1 MHIHL
6 NPYLLIII
14 LSIALS
20 SCLSTTNFETGK
32 TMGRDVSRSDVA
44 FSYEF
49 SQPIKKDNFFNFD
62 FNKGPFFMYSY
73 SYGLLDRLDIGVGIS
88 TNTDIHFKTK
98 FMLTNPESKFGVSL
112 GASTFIISNFE
123 KIFFYHS
130 NLSLYTSAHPTE
142 NFTIYAYPQFLFFH
156 TDEALF
162 KDQKLSTGTSITFGI
177 ILGKVFQTRRN
188 DISIGMEF
196 SNFSAQKYQQQTF
209 SIGFI
214 IKRNYDTKL
223 KKDPQYFY

>member
-6 NPYLLIII
+6 NPYLLIIT

-32 TMGRDVSRSDVA
+32 TMGRDVSRSDIA
-44 FSYEF
+44 FCYEY
-49 SQPIKKDNFFNFD
+49 SQPPVKGSWLNSNE
-62 FNKGPFFMYSY
+62 GPFFMYSY
-73 SYGLLDRLDIGVGIS
+73 SYGLLDKLDIGVGIS

-112 GASTFIISNFE
+112 GASTFIVSNFE
-123 KIFFYHS
+123 KVFFFHS

-142 NFTIYAYPQFLFFH
+142 DFTIYAYPQFLFFH
-156 TDEALF
+156 LDEV
-162 KDQKLSTGTSITFGI
+162 SINNNIMNTGTSFTFGI
-177 ILGKVFQTRRN
+177 LFNKVFQIKRN
-188 DISIGMEF
+188 NIGIGLEF
-196 SNFSAQKYQQQTF
+196 SSFSAQKYQQQTLTF
-209 SIGFI
+209 GLV